1 MPYGKSIIIALSLLL
16 STGATAQ
23 VHDMSHKYT
32 PPSDPLV
39 AQKLADWKKLKFG
52 LLMHWGTYSQW
63 GVVESWSL
71 CPEDEGWCVRRGPY
85 ASDWHGYKTAYE
97 GLQKTF
103 NPVKFDPQRWASAA
117 ADAGM
122 KYMVFTTKHHDGFCM
137 FDSKQTNYK
146 ITDASSPFNKHP
158 KANVT
163 LEVFNAFREKGMMIG
178 AYFSKP
184 DWNTPDYWWKYFPP
198 KDRNVSY
205 DPKKYPERWEAFKKF
220 THAQMEELA
229 RDYGKVDILWLDGG
243 WVRPKHTIDPKVD
256 WQRTIPYDQD
266 IDMPA
271 IAQKVRAHQPGMLIV
286 DRTVAGEYE
295 NYATPE
301 QSVPDTYLPYPW
313 ESCMTLGNSWSY
325 VPNDQYKSANRV
337 IHLLTTIVSR
347 NGSLLLN
354 VGPSP
359 DGEWDANAYDRLA
372 SIGAWMKVNGEAIYE
387 SEAAESL
394 KPEDKWVFT
403 RKGNDIYSILQ
414 VEAGAQMP
422 ALVRVPV
429 RDARPVSQVSLLGFD
444 KPLKSRVDGG
454 YLEVTI
460 PAKAI
465 ASASAHAWVFRVRHG
480 K

>member
-1 MPYGKSIIIALSLLL
+1 MPYGRSIILALSILL
-16 STGATAQ
+16 STGLNAQ

-63 GVVESWSL
+63 GIVESWSL

-85 ASDWHGYKTAYE
+85 AADWYGYKKAYE

-103 NPVKFDPQRWASAA
+103 NPVKFDPQRWATAA

-137 FDSKQTNYK
+137 FDSKQTDYK
-146 ITDASSPFNKHP
+146 ITAASSPFSTNP

-163 LEVFNAFREKGMMIG
+163 KEIFSAFRDKGMMIG

-184 DWNTPDYWWKYFPP
+184 DWNTPDYWWSYFPP

-205 DPKKYPERWEAFKKF
+205 DPKRYPEKWEAFKKF

-271 IAQKVRAHQPGMLIV
+271 IARKVRAHQPGMLIV

-325 VPNDQYKSANRV
+325 VPNDQYKPANRV

-359 DGEWDANAYDRLA
+359 EGEWDANAYDRLA

-387 SEAAESL
+387 TEAAEEL

-403 RKGNDIYSILQ
+403 RKGNDVYAILQ
-414 VEAGAQMP
+414 VAEGAQMP
-422 ALVRVPV
+422 QQVRVPV
-429 RDARPVSQVSLLGFD
+429 RDARAVTQVSLLGYD
-444 KPLKSRVDGG
+444 KPLKSSKNRAYVD
-454 YLEVTI
+454 VAI
-460 PAKAI
+460 PVKAA
-465 ASASAHAWVFRVRHG
+465 ASASAHAWVFRVSHG

>member
-1 MPYGKSIIIALSLLL
+1 
-16 STGATAQ
+16 
-23 VHDMSHKYT
+23 
-32 PPSDPLV
+32 
-39 AQKLADWKKLKFG
+39 
-52 LLMHWGTYSQW
+52 
-63 GVVESWSL
+63 
-71 CPEDEGWCVRRGPY
+71 
-85 ASDWHGYKTAYE
+85 
-97 GLQKTF
+97 
-103 NPVKFDPQRWASAA
+103 
-117 ADAGM
+117 
-122 KYMVFTTKHHDGFCM
+122 
-137 FDSKQTNYK
+137 
-146 ITDASSPFNKHP
+146 
-158 KANVT
+158 
-163 LEVFNAFREKGMMIG
+163 MMIG

-359 DGEWDANAYDRLA
+359 EGEWDPNAYDRLA

-394 KPEDKWVFT
+394 KPEEKWVFT
-403 RKGNDIYSILQ
+403 RKGYVI
-414 VEAGAQMP
+414 
-422 ALVRVPV
+422 
-429 RDARPVSQVSLLGFD
+429 
-444 KPLKSRVDGG
+444 
-454 YLEVTI
+454 
-460 PAKAI
+460 
-465 ASASAHAWVFRVRHG
+465 
-480 K
+480 

>member
-1 MPYGKSIIIALSLLL
+1 
-16 STGATAQ
+16 
-23 VHDMSHKYT
+23 
-32 PPSDPLV
+32 
-39 AQKLADWKKLKFG
+39 
-52 LLMHWGTYSQW
+52 
-63 GVVESWSL
+63 
-71 CPEDEGWCVRRGPY
+71 
-85 ASDWHGYKTAYE
+85 
-97 GLQKTF
+97 
-103 NPVKFDPQRWASAA
+103 
-117 ADAGM
+117 
-122 KYMVFTTKHHDGFCM
+122 
-137 FDSKQTNYK
+137 
-146 ITDASSPFNKHP
+146 
-158 KANVT
+158 
-163 LEVFNAFREKGMMIG
+163 
-178 AYFSKP
+178 
-184 DWNTPDYWWKYFPP
+184 
-198 KDRNVSY
+198 
-205 DPKKYPERWEAFKKF
+205 
-220 THAQMEELA
+220 MEELA

-271 IAQKVRAHQPGMLIV
+271 IARKVRAHQPGMLIV

-359 DGEWDANAYDRLA
+359 EGEWDANAYDRLA
-372 SIGAWMKVNGEAIYE
+372 TIGAWMKVNGEAIYE
-387 SEAAESL
+387 TEAAAEL

-403 RKGNDIYSILQ
+403 RKGNDVYAIHQ
-414 VEAGAQMP
+414 VAEGAQMP
-422 ALVRVPV
+422 LQVRVPV
-429 RDARPVSQVSLLGFD
+429 RDARPATQVSLLGYD
-444 KPLKSRVDGG
+444 KPLKARQNGS

-460 PAKAI
+460 PAKAA
-465 ASASAHAWVFRVRHG
+465 ASAAAHAWVFRVSHG

>member
-1 MPYGKSIIIALSLLL
+1 
-16 STGATAQ
+16 
-23 VHDMSHKYT
+23 
-32 PPSDPLV
+32 
-39 AQKLADWKKLKFG
+39 
-52 LLMHWGTYSQW
+52 
-63 GVVESWSL
+63 
-71 CPEDEGWCVRRGPY
+71 
-85 ASDWHGYKTAYE
+85 
-97 GLQKTF
+97 
-103 NPVKFDPQRWASAA
+103 
-117 ADAGM
+117 
-122 KYMVFTTKHHDGFCM
+122 MVFTTKHHDGFCM

-146 ITDASSPFNKHP
+146 ITDPSSPFSKHP

-325 VPNDQYKSANRV
+325 VPNDKYKSANRV

-359 DGEWDANAYDRLA
+359 EGEWDANAYDRLA

-414 VEAGAQMP
+414 VAEGAQM
-422 ALVRVPV
+422 AQLVRVPL
-429 RDARPVSQVSLLGFD
+429 RDSRAVTQVSLLGYE
-444 KPLKSRVDGG
+444 KPLKSSRNGDF
-454 YLEVTI
+454 LEVTI
-460 PAKAI
+460 PAKAAAA
-465 ASASAHAWVFRVRHG
+465 ASVHAWVFRVRHG